1 MVLYETTGILRYTRE
16 NAEYRCVAEIEQS
29 LSNYYRALMPNWLNV
44 QRPRWPAHVTVVR
57 PGKEEPKNL
66 EFWEKYEGK
75 ETKLFYSPEIQQ
87 GKIYWWLDFYSV
99 ELEEIRKELGL
110 YYVSRDF
117 PCPEGFRKAFH
128 MTIGNRKT

>member
-1 MVLYETTGILRYTRE
+1 MVLYETSGFLRYSQE
-16 NAEYRCVAEIEQS
+16 KGEFRCVAEVEQP
-29 LSNYYRALMPNWLNV
+29 LSDYYRSLIPKWLNV

-57 PGKEEPKNL
+57 NGKDCPKNI

-75 ETKLFYSPEIQQ
+75 EIKLFYDSKIQE
-87 GKIYWWLDFYSV
+87 GTIYWWLDFYSA

-117 PCPEGFRKAFH
+117 SCPEGFRKVFH
-128 MTIGNRKT
+128 MTIANRKT